1 MIKFSLNSLVPS
13 SDILRTDGYFR
24 YIGSLT
30 TPPCTEGVKWTV
42 FRAKINIS
50 QAQVFLNSC
59 FCLKNLVYL
68 FLKKMEQFYKN
79 EIDFNNREIQE
90 LNSRELFTNVKL
102 DYSDTQKINVFSKIL
117 KFINNLIRNFYE
129 LIKK

>member
-1 MIKFSLNSLVPS
+1 
-13 SDILRTDGYFR
+13 
-24 YIGSLT
+24 
-30 TPPCTEGVKWTV
+30 
-42 FRAKINIS
+42 
-50 QAQVFLNSC
+50 
-59 FCLKNLVYL
+59 
-68 FLKKMEQFYKN
+68 MEQFYKN

-117 KFINNLIRNFYE
+117 KFIDNLIRNFYE